1 LNPFTRQ
8 RKTFNIV
15 AELVNSGNNVIGR
28 QEFQVGGYWEYNL
41 YGRISVDVS
50 ADGRKDVRFTS
61 VRANDITDNLIIRFA
76 SVNGEA
82 AESAAR
88 KGMLQIKAM
97 QKSKFDANDRFTF
110 AFGEIIGYKGSG
122 GNLIIPNNI
131 WEERVT
137 SIGREAF
144 LSKSLTGVTIPNS
157 VTSIGEKAFAYND
170 LTTMTIGANVTLGQN
185 AFDRDFQVG
194 RKAGTYSYLEGFK
207 TWKNINELN
216 SIDMVFV
223 KGGTFAFAGEKKSN
237 VTVRDFSIAKYEVTQ
252 KIWELVMDSNPSK
265 FKGDNLPVEYVS
277 WNDIQTFISRL
288 NTMTGKKYRLPTE
301 AEWEFAAR
309 GGNKSKGFEYSGSNN
324 IEDVAWYWK
333 NHSFKPSP
341 VGTKQA
347 NELGLHDMSGNVGEW
362 TSTAFRN
369 TPWYVFRGGGWR
381 DRAGTC
387 RVSNRGRNEHLSYVE
402 DYLGFRLVLDP

>member
-28 QEFQVGGYWEYNL
+28 QEFQVGGYWKYNL

-88 KGMLQIKAM
+88 KGVLQIKAM

-110 AFGEIIGYKGSG
+110 AFGEITGYKGSG
-122 GNLIIPNNI
+122 GNLVIPDNI

-137 SIGREAF
+137 SIGIEAF
-144 LSKSLTGVTIPNS
+144 RSKSLTGVTIPNS
-157 VTSIGEKAFAYND
+157 VTSIGERAFAYND
-170 LTTMTIGANVTLGQN
+170 LTTITIGAITSLGKN

-194 RKAGTYSYLEGFK
+194 RKAGTYSYFEGFK
-207 TWKNINELN
+207 TWKNINELK
-216 SIDMVFV
+216 SIDMVLV
-223 KGGTFAFAGEKKSN
+223 KGGTFAFAGEKGRN
-237 VTVRDFSIAKYEVTQ
+237 VTVSDFLIAKYEVTQ
-252 KIWELVMDSNPSK
+252 KIWELVMDSNPSV
-265 FKGDNLPVEYVS
+265 FKGDNLPVVRVRLY
-277 WNDIQTFISRL
+277 DIQTFISRL

-309 GGNKSKGFEYSGSNN
+309 GGTKSKGYKYSGGNN
-324 IEDVAWYWK
+324 MGDVAWCWRTSGAHQRPK
-333 NHSFKPSP
+333 P

-347 NELGLHDMSGNVGEW
+347 NELGLHDMSGNVWEW
-362 TSTAFRN
+362 TSNGGIDRV
-369 TPWYVFRGGGWR
+369 YRGGS
-381 DRAGTC
+381 
-387 RVSNRGRNEHLSYVE
+387 SNSPCEISHRMTHVEE
-402 DYLGFRLVLDP
+402 DYLGFRLALDP